1 MSRRAFPDSPAAPV
15 THRLHG
21 HHVKRWAQDTTTTLE
36 SEKIFCR
43 STRDTRHSLSK
54 RWWSVDEV
62 AIGSYLPRMRSVGIK
77 VLNSRLSEYVRLA
90 ASGET
95 ILVTDRDRVVA
106 ELGPLRETRSP
117 ILADAFL
124 ADAVRSG
131 VLTPPVLAAS
141 GPPPKPAP
149 VARLDEVLAELDENR
164 RDR

>member
-1 MSRRAFPDSPAAPV
+1 MRA
-15 THRLHG
+15 
-21 HHVKRWAQDTTTTLE
+21 
-36 SEKIFCR
+36 
-43 STRDTRHSLSK
+43 
-54 RWWSVDEV
+54 
-62 AIGSYLPRMRSVGIK
+62 VGIK

-124 ADAVRSG
+124 AEAVRSG
-131 VLTPPVLAAS
+131 VLTPAPAPAS
-141 GPPPKPAP
+141 GPPPRPAP
-149 VARLDEVLAELDENR
+149 VAPLDEVLAELDENR